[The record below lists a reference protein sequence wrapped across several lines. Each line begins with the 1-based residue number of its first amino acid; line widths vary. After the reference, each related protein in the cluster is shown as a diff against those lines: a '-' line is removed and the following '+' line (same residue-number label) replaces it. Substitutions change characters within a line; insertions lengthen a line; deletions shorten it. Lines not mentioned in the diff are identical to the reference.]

1 MKRFSKLGL
10 LVVVAVLATAA
21 VAASAQAVTINPDNT
36 AVSGEASFPTLD
48 YEGVP
53 IVCDTGTADGTTG
66 TDSDRITNLTLE
78 FFGNCSVAEIL
89 AATVDCSGA
98 VTLIAQNDT
107 LFGGTGTVHLNDDFV
122 CVVTTDLCEVTVAG
136 PQTTQ
141 DNNVA
146 LTESTDVLSA
156 DVTVAATNVG
166 SDLCG
171 PPSGDG
177 NFTANYATTPSNL
190 TIDP

>member
-1 MKRFSKLGL
+1 MKRLSKLGL
-10 LVVVAVLATAA
+10 LVAVALLATAA
-21 VAASAQAVTINPDNT
+21 AAMSAQAQTINPDAT
-36 AVSGEASFPTLD
+36 AVHGEAAFPLLD

-66 TDSDRITNLTLE
+66 TDSDRIPDLQLE
-78 FFGNCSVAEIL
+78 FFGNCAVAGIL
-89 AATVDCSGA
+89 SAVVDCDGT
-98 VTLIAQNDT
+98 VTLIAQSAVTD
-107 LFGGTGTVHLNDDFV
+107 TGTAELNSDFI

-141 DNNVA
+141 NHNTA
-146 LTESTDVLSA
+146 LNEGTDVLSA
-156 DVTVAATNVG
+156 DVTVAATNNG

-177 NFTANYATTPSNL
+177 RFQAEYETTPTTL